1 MKGSISG
8 IMGYAFF
15 AIKPSSGR
23 RACTSGHWTAKEIER
38 DARDAAVSGIE
49 NGMKL
54 SNRRN
59 HFWLLL
65 FIHRIWYDWHDCM
78 QMKDRRR
85 NHGYKTGCEK

>member
-38 DARDAAVSGIE
+38 DARDAAIKPSSGRRACTGGHWTAKEIE
-49 NGMKL
+49 RDARDAATERKL
-54 SNRRN
+54 
-59 HFWLLL
+59 
-65 FIHRIWYDWHDCM
+65 
-78 QMKDRRR
+78 
-85 NHGYKTGCEK
+85 

>member
-38 DARDAAVSGIE
+38 DAAVFRYRERYEIKQSE
-49 NGMKL
+49 EP
-54 SNRRN
+54 
-59 HFWLLL
+59 LLVAS
-65 FIHRIWYDWHDCM
+65 FY
-78 QMKDRRR
+78 
-85 NHGYKTGCEK
+85 T